1 MGESDKQSNNY
12 SNIYRA
18 LVVLLLVSSV
28 ILLFQLNKKAYNTN
42 KFLAS
47 LVIAKNQIS
56 PLDITYGPNDIL
68 IGQNDAPVTIYVYTS
83 YRCKYCG
90 EFFKTNF
97 ETLKKEYIDE
107 GIAKIIVKN
116 IGYTNDSISL
126 LAVKAAYCAYGEGEF
141 FDVHMKLL
149 EEYDVT
155 NKTTL
160 MNWLTELNIDSTQF
174 NSCLENKILNKL
186 IIDNR
191 KEMRSIGAKG
201 TPAFVIGDNVINGN
215 RPIAKFR
222 ELIELEMEA
231 CCE

>member
-1 MGESDKQSNNY
+1 MVESEKQGNNY
-12 SNIYRA
+12 TNVYRI
-18 LVVLLLVSSV
+18 LVVILMISSV
-28 ILLFQLNKKAYNTN
+28 ILLVQLNKKAYNTN

-56 PLDITYGPNDIL
+56 PLDISFGPNDIL
-68 IGQNDAPVTIYVYTS
+68 IGRNDAPITLFIYTS
-83 YRCKYCG
+83 YRCKYCS

-107 GIAKIIVKN
+107 GIAKIIIKN
-116 IGYTNDSISL
+116 IGYNNDSTSL
-126 LAVKAAYCAYGEGEF
+126 LAVKAAYCAYAEGKF

-149 EEYDVT
+149 EEYDVI
-155 NKTTL
+155 NKTIL
-160 MNWLTELNIDSTQF
+160 MNWFTELNIDSTQF
-174 NSCLENKILNKL
+174 IGCLENKTLNKL

-191 KEMRSIGAKG
+191 KEMRAIGAKG
-201 TPAFVIGDNVINGN
+201 TPAFVIGEKVINGN

-222 ELIELEMEA
+222 ELIELEMET